1 MTTPDSRTFLAPGE
15 ALEAFGAVRVEVAKA
30 VVGQDA
36 ARSGLLIALLTRGHV
51 LLEGVPGVAKTL
63 LVRALATALDL
74 DTRRVQFTPDLMPG
88 DITGSMV
95 IEGGGHELTFREG
108 PVFTN
113 LLLADEINR
122 TPPKTQS
129 ALLEAMEEGQ
139 VSVDG
144 VSHPVPSPFLV
155 AATQNPVE
163 YEGTYPLPE
172 AQLDRFLLK
181 VTLPLPA
188 REDELAIV
196 QRHADGFDPHDIAA
210 AGVHTV
216 ASPAHIDAGIAA
228 VRGVRVAP
236 DVVAYI
242 VDVARATRQAPSLSL
257 GVSPRG
263 ATALLRSARG
273 WAWLNGRDFVTPD
286 DVKALAHATLAHRLR
301 LRPEAELEGVDIG
314 QVLASALA
322 AVPVPR

>member
-1 MTTPDSRTFLAPGE
+1 MTTPDSPTPIPAGE
-15 ALEAFGAVRVEVAKA
+15 ALEAFTAVRAEVAKA

-36 ARSGLLIALLTRGHV
+36 ALSGLLIALLTRGHV

-63 LVRALATALDL
+63 LVRTLATALDL
-74 DTRRVQFTPDLMPG
+74 DTKRVQFTPDLMPG

-139 VSVDG
+139 VSTDG
-144 VSHPVPSPFLV
+144 RTRPLPTPFVV

-181 VTLPLPA
+181 ATLPLPP
-188 REDELAIV
+188 RDDELSIV
-196 QRHADGFDPHDIAA
+196 QRHADGFDPHDIAG
-210 AGVHTV
+210 AGVARV
-216 ASPAHIDAGIAA
+216 AGPTHIAA
-228 VRGVRVAP
+228 AMASVRDVRVSA

-242 VDVARATRQAPSLSL
+242 VDVARATRGAPSLSL

-314 QVLASALA
+314 QVLASALG